1 MAVLTILKYPDEQLL
16 KKALPVEQVDE
27 DIKELVID
35 MTETMI
41 SNDGVG
47 LAAPQIGRSIRLFL
61 AAPQGGKREVYV
73 FINPIITA
81 SSGKQCGPEGCLSVP
96 GVFGDVQRAKNV
108 TVRFT
113 DVNGAEKEIQAEGFL
128 ARIIQHE
135 NDHLDGKVFVDHLG
149 FTDRKEVLEEY
160 KRLQHIS
167 L

>member
-1 MAVLTILKYPDEQLL
+1 MAVLTILKYPHATLL
-16 KKALPVEQVDE
+16 KKALPVKHID
-27 DIKELVID
+27 DGIKELIRE

-47 LAAPQIGRSIRLFL
+47 LAAPQVGRSIRLFL
-61 AAPQGGKREVYV
+61 AAPQGGKKDVHV
-73 FINPIITA
+73 FINPAIKE

-96 GVFGDVQRAKNV
+96 GVFGDVERAKNV
-108 TVRFT
+108 TVTYT
-113 DVNGAEKEIQAEGFL
+113 DLAGVEKEKKAEGFL

-149 FTDRKEVLEEY
+149 FVDRKEVLDEY
-160 KRLQHIS
+160 KQLHHIS